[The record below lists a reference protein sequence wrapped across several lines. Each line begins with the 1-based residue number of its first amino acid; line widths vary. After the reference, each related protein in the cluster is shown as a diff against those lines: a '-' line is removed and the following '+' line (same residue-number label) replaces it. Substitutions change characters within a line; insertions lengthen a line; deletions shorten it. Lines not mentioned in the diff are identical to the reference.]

1 MHIGQLFNRSMI
13 SCMLLVSVK
22 SEVTI
27 VIIFILITES
37 APGSIS
43 VLVSS
48 SNRSSILY
56 NLLEY
61 AVMKTWFAWL
71 NLVSQCF

>member
-1 MHIGQLFNRSMI
+1 M
-13 SCMLLVSVK
+13 
-22 SEVTI
+22 
-27 VIIFILITES
+27 IIFILITES

-71 NLVSQCF
+71 YLASHFFVNLN